1 MLKIGEFSQLGQV
14 TVRTLHHYDNLGLL
28 KPVFIDP
35 DSDYRYYSIEQL
47 PRLNRI
53 VALKD
58 LGLSLD
64 QIAHLL
70 ASDVSAAEMRGML
83 ELRQAELAQHITAEQ
98 ATMARVAARLR
109 QIEQEGKIS

>member
-1 MLKIGEFSQLGQV
+1 MLKIGEFSQLAQV
-14 TVRTLHHYDNLGLL
+14 TVRTLHHYDDLGLL
-28 KPVFIDP
+28 KPAHIDP
-35 DSDYRYYSIEQL
+35 QSDYRYYTIEQL

-70 ASDVSAAEMRGML
+70 DCAVSAEELRGML
-83 ELRQAELAQHITAEQ
+83 ELRQADIAQHIATEQ
-98 ATMARVAARLR
+98 ATLARVAARLR
-109 QIEQEGKIS
+109 LI